1 MDLAGA
7 AAFHLTDDFEGYNA
21 GAASWSAGKFKGKL
35 EYAPESFAINDLSTR
50 KRMLMTPGISPSA
63 SVIRACGVPAVY
75 LVENAQ
81 YDIYRGSNYQ
91 RVYNVHEARGPVEIW
106 RKTPAGPIDNP
117 GWAVDAKVQ
126 DTFGDSIFQ
135 RVPMD
140 QERTVNQYGLYTVY
154 LPADAPLKDKDT
166 VIIGGV
172 TYFIFEVFWDQGLR
186 AARATNAP
194 DMRQNI
200 VYRVVTQAAYDSTQ
214 LKAPQ
219 TETPYNVT
227 AQVEQLDEQE
237 LSSGNVAD
245 DKIRVLIDINWIAV
259 VPKIDD
265 KLVWSGKTY
274 RVKNVKRKMT
284 QDQWEL
290 TACV

>member
-1 MDLAGA
+1 MDLKGA
-7 AAFHLTDDFEGYNA
+7 AAFHLTDKFEGYDFE
-21 GAASWSAGKFKGKL
+21 AADWDAAAFLGKL
-35 EYAPESFAINDLSTR
+35 DYAPESFSINDLSTR
-50 KRMLMTPGISPSA
+50 KRMLMTAGIRPTS
-63 SVIRACGVPAVY
+63 SVVRACGTPAVY

-91 RVYNVHEARGPVEIW
+91 RVYNVHEARGAAQIW
-106 RKTPAGPIDNP
+106 RLAPTGSTGDP
-117 GWAVDAKVQ
+117 GWATNAKVQ
-126 DTFGDSIFQ
+126 DTFADSIFQ

-154 LPADAPLKDKDT
+154 LPSDSPLHDKDT
-166 VIIGGV
+166 LVLGGV

-186 AARATNAP
+186 AARATNSP

-200 VYRVVTQAAYDSTQ
+200 VYRVVTQGPYDPTQ

-219 TETPYNVT
+219 TETAFNVT
-227 AQVEQLDEQE
+227 AQIEQLTDQE
-237 LSSGNVAD
+237 TTQGNVAD
-245 DKIRVLIDINWIAV
+245 DKVRVLIDIAWIGV
-259 VPKIDD
+259 VPKMED
-265 KLVWSGKTY
+265 KIIWAGKTY
-274 RVKNVKRKMT
+274 RVKNIKRNMV